1 VIDFYGKRNFKKQL
15 TFAFMWYRM
24 ATSNGKGIDNMINV
38 NNTTKSYSG
47 RPGCMCGCNGKY
59 NESPRARK
67 MAITQL
73 TKNPEVRLLVWN
85 NHTEGCIHVEN
96 ETRSRVLYLNAY
108 GVAEARVMAIKEE
121 E

>member
-1 VIDFYGKRNFKKQL
+1 
-15 TFAFMWYRM
+15 
-24 ATSNGKGIDNMINV
+24 
-38 NNTTKSYSG
+38 
-47 RPGCMCGCNGKY
+47 
-59 NESPRARK
+59 

-108 GVAEARVMAIKEE
+108 GVAEARVMGIKEE